1 MAFIFTNEYIIIFIK
16 RIAYFVNIKNLSI
29 MSYFSDN
36 YNKIQYSSDLRN
48 AQIGAIHSIASH
60 FTTSKNP
67 AMIIMPTGTGKTSVL
82 MMSPFVLKSNR
93 VLVITPSKLVRNQ
106 ISIGF
111 SELQPLRKLNVFN
124 INPQNI
130 KVKELKH
137 EVTTKEDWEALID
150 YHIVVSTPN
159 CVSPG
164 IAGIFPSLPDF
175 FDLILIDEAHHT
187 PAKSWV
193 DIINHYPNAKKVL
206 FTATPFRRDKKDIP
220 GKIIYNYPISLAYED
235 GIFGQTEFVPVDA
248 DEGDDIAI
256 AHMCEQVYKGEP
268 EGIVHY
274 IMIRTDSK
282 KRAHELERI
291 YSENTSLRLKLI
303 HSGLT
308 AKTVE
313 NTLTSLRQGNLDG
326 IICVD
331 MLGEGFD
338 FPNLKIAA
346 IHSPHKSL
354 AATLQF
360 IGRFT
365 RTNAENISHAKF
377 IAIPSEIAIEKHYLY
392 RNNSVWR
399 DLIIEM
405 SENKIETEVSSREM
419 IDKFQLNEEYTVEE
433 FEELSLNSIEPYH
446 HVKIYAINNGGFVC
460 DVPLD
465 LNQFGL
471 YTINRRD
478 NVEDNI
484 SVLILQEIVF
494 PKWSKNN
501 SLQNVANHLIIIYY
515 DEDSSLLFIN
525 STIKKSQEFYDYL
538 RVSFCPTDNWS
549 LLSDRELNS
558 VLANIDDAEFFNIG
572 MRNRSHYGTDES
584 YRIITGSTAHNS
596 ITKSDANIFHRGH
609 LFGKGSERG
618 LQITIGLSSS
628 SKVWSHKTSNLLLF
642 INWAKRLAYKINERL
657 DGTTNTPIDYLPT
670 STALDSLPTKDV
682 VAVNWHE
689 SAFKNFTSV
698 QFSNNG
704 QSSVIEL
711 TDIELIFNHNDS
723 DDENYRVTL
732 RCQNFILPISFSF
745 NYDKYF
751 ISENG
756 ELSNSITVY
765 RTDSSRGQN
774 IIEYINL
781 NPLTFYYSDF
791 SMLYN
796 NNIYLENSE
805 LSHPFISENLN
816 DSIDWGINGVNI
828 TNECNGNSSI
838 HQYFRT
844 KLSQKGLPFVYYDHG
859 SGEIADF
866 ITAEL
871 NGIDE
876 ILVKFYHCKGSDST
890 NPGNRVN
897 DVYEVLGQG
906 VKSLSYTNPKA
917 LISKLKQ
924 RQGRRKLTGT
934 CNDSHTV
941 LSNIISNNAG
951 VKIVFQVI
959 LVQPGITKSGIESRI
974 SRLLSFANNA
984 IRNTNNC
991 KDMIV
996 ICSS

>member
-1 MAFIFTNEYIIIFIK
+1 
-16 RIAYFVNIKNLSI
+16 
-29 MSYFSDN
+29 MSCFSDN
-36 YNKIQYSSDLRN
+36 YHKIQYSSDLRN
-48 AQIGAIHSIASH
+48 AQIGAIHSIGSH

-67 AMIIMPTGTGKTSVL
+67 GIVIMPTGTGKTTVL
-82 MMSPFVLKSNR
+82 MMSPFILKSNR

-106 ISIGF
+106 IAIGF
-111 SELQPLRKLNVFN
+111 SELQPLRMLNVLD
-124 INPQNI
+124 ICPRTI

-137 EVTTKEDWEALID
+137 IVAAQDDWDTLVD
-150 YHIVVSTPN
+150 YHVIVSTPN

-164 IAGIFPSLPDF
+164 IDGIYPSSPDF

-193 DIINHYPNAKKVL
+193 DIINHYPNAKKIL

-220 GKIIYNYPISLAYED
+220 GKIIYNYPISLAYEE
-235 GIFGQTEFVPVDA
+235 GIFGQTEFVPVNA
-248 DEGDDIAI
+248 DEGDDVAI
-256 AHMCEQVYKGEP
+256 ARMCEQVHRAEP
-268 EGIVHY
+268 KGIVHY

-282 KRAHELERI
+282 SRAHELEKI
-291 YSENTSLRLKLI
+291 YRENTSLRLKLV

-313 NTLTSLRQGNLDG
+313 NALTSLRQGNLDG

-365 RTNAENISHAKF
+365 RTNADNVSHAKF
-377 IAIPSEIAIEKHYLY
+377 IAIPSEIAVEKHYLY

-405 SENKIETEVSSREM
+405 SENRIEAEVSSREM

-446 HVKIYAINNGGFVC
+446 HVKIYAINIGGFLC
-460 DVPLD
+460 DVQLD

-471 YTINRRD
+471 YIINRRD
-478 NVEDNI
+478 NIEDNI

-501 SLQNVANHLIIIYY
+501 SLQNVTNHLIIVYF

-538 RVSFCPTDNWS
+538 RDSFCHTDNWS

-558 VLANIDDAEFFNIG
+558 VLANIDEAEFFNIG

-596 ITKSDANIFHRGH
+596 ITKSDANTFHRGH
-609 LFGKGSERG
+609 LFGKGSEDG
-618 LQITIGLSSS
+618 SQITIGLSSS
-628 SKVWSHKTSNLLLF
+628 SKVWSHRTSNLLSF
-642 INWAKRLAYKINERL
+642 IKWAKKIAYKINERL

-670 STALDSLPTKDV
+670 STALDSLPSKDV

-689 SAFKNFTSV
+689 SAFKNFTNV
-698 QFSNNG
+698 ELKDNG
-704 QSSVIEL
+704 QSSIVEL
-711 TDIELIFNHNDS
+711 TDIELYFNHDDS
-723 DDENYRVTL
+723 DEENYRVVL
-732 RCQNFILPISFSF
+732 KCRNFTLPILFSF

-751 ISENG
+751 VSENE
-756 ELSNSITVY
+756 ELSNCINVY
-765 RTDSSRGQN
+765 RTDSSRGLN
-774 IIEYINL
+774 ILEYINA

-796 NNIYLENSE
+796 NNLYLENTE
-805 LSHPFISENLN
+805 FSHPFLPENLD
-816 DSIDWGINGVNI
+816 DSTDWELNGVNI
-828 TNECNGNSSI
+828 TNECDGNNSI
-838 HQYFRT
+838 HQYLKT
-844 KLSQKGLPFVYYDHG
+844 NLSNKGLPFTFYDHG
-859 SGEIADF
+859 QGEIADF

-871 NGIDE
+871 NEDE
-876 ILVKFYHCKGSDST
+876 ILIKFYHCKGSYSV
-890 NPGNRVN
+890 NQGNRVN
-897 DVYEVLGQG
+897 DIYEVIGQG
-906 VKSLSYTNPKA
+906 IKSLSYTNPKL
-917 LISKLKQ
+917 LIHKLKQ
-924 RQGRRKLTGT
+924 RQGRKNLTGL
-934 CNDSHTV
+934 CSDSHTV
-941 LSNIISNNAG
+941 LSNLISDNVG
-951 VKIVFQVI
+951 LKIAFQII
-959 LVQPGITKSGIESRI
+959 LVQPGITKNGIANRI
-974 SRLLSFANNA
+974 SLLLSSANNA

-991 KDMIV
+991 KDMLV